1 MAIKFW
7 LILLLLGLSAITIW
21 PIFLPGYF
29 SHHDDLHI
37 MRIFQMRRCFE
48 DLQIPCRWV
57 PDMGYGNGYPLFN
70 YYNPFAFY
78 IGAIL
83 SFLLGFIWAAKML
96 FLIPL
101 ILGGI
106 AMYLLVSEIFDKKA
120 GLLAGILFLFAPYRA
135 LDSYVRGA
143 VAESFA
149 IALIPLV
156 FYFGLRLVKEKN
168 IFNIVALVISLAA
181 FLLSH
186 TIMILLFLPVFLL
199 TLIFWLLKETKNI
212 KPLILSLI
220 LGIGLSAFFTV
231 PAFGEKNLVQ
241 IDNLTKLDLDFR
253 AHFVTLNQL
262 FLDRGWGY
270 GASFPGVGD
279 TISFQIG
286 WPHWWLA
293 FAAFTASLFVTK
305 NKFSSLAIFVF
316 AIFAFSL
323 FMTHVRSAFIWEAI
337 GILHF
342 TQFPWRFLGLVIF
355 AASILGGYL
364 VKITP
369 EKYKNI
375 LLVSVA
381 LVTIL
386 LNWGYFKPQ
395 QFYFD
400 LTDQKKLSGEL
411 FKIQQKAAVLDF
423 LPKGVPQPK
432 EAAPDGPIIRSG
444 KAEIVQFEKRSNSF
458 EFSAKVLDRAK
469 FELPIFDFPNWQIKV
484 NGVAKNHTSDNYL
497 RRISVEL
504 EPGEYKVS
512 GKFKN
517 TLIRTLSNAI
527 SLVSLLSLFA
537 VIFYGKLR
545 KIYH

>member
-7 LILLLLGLSAITIW
+7 LILLLLGLSAIIIW

-37 MRIFQMRRCFE
+37 MRIFEMRRCFQ

-78 IGAIL
+78 IGALL
-83 SFLLGFIWAAKML
+83 SFPLGFIWAAKML

-106 AMYLLVSEIFDKKA
+106 AMYLLASEIFGKKS
-120 GLLAGILFLFAPYRA
+120 GLLAGILFVFAPYRA
-135 LDSYVRGA
+135 LDTYVRGA

-168 IFNIVALVISLAA
+168 IFNIVALAISLAA

-186 TIMILLFLPVFLL
+186 TIMTLLFLPVFLL

-231 PAFGEKNLVQ
+231 PAFLEKDLVQ

-253 AHFVTLNQL
+253 AHFVSLNQL

-270 GASFPGVGD
+270 E

-293 FAAFTASLFVTK
+293 FAAFAASLFITK

-316 AIFAFSL
+316 AAFAFSL

-342 TQFPWRFLGLVIF
+342 TQFPWRFLSVAIF
-355 AASILGGYL
+355 AASLLGGYL

-369 EKYKNI
+369 EKYKDIKNI
-375 LLVSVA
+375 KNVLLITVA

-395 QFYFD
+395 EFYFD

-411 FKIQQKAAVLDF
+411 FKTQQKAAILDF
-423 LPKGVPQPK
+423 LPKGIPQPK
-432 EAAPDGPIIRSG
+432 EAAPDGPITRSG

-469 FELPIFDFPNWQIKV
+469 FELPIFDFPNWQVRI

-497 RRISVEL
+497 RRISIEL

-512 GKFKN
+512 GQLKN
-517 TLIRTLSNAI
+517 TAVRAVSNAI
-527 SLVSLLSLFA
+527 SLISLLALLA

>member
-1 MAIKFW
+1 MRNLFKEY
-7 LILLLLGLSAITIW
+7 W
-21 PIFLPGYF
+21 PIFIILAASVFIVWPLFLPGYF

-37 MRIFQMRRCFE
+37 MRIFEMRRCFG

-57 PDMGYGNGYPLFN
+57 PDMGFGNGYPLFN

-106 AMYLLVSEIFDKKA
+106 AMYFLGSEIFGKKA
-120 GLLAGILFLFAPYRA
+120 GLLAAILFLFAPYKA

-156 FYFGLRLVKEKN
+156 FYFALKLIRQKN
-168 IFNIVALVISLAA
+168 IFNTAALTISLAA

-186 TIMILLFLPVFLL
+186 TIMILLFLPVFFL
-199 TLIFWLLKETKNI
+199 TLIFWLLKGTDNI
-212 KPLILSLI
+212 KLLILSLI
-220 LGIGLSAFFTV
+220 LGVGLSAFFTL
-231 PAFGEKNLVQ
+231 PAFLEKDLVQ

-262 FLDRGWGY
+262 FLDRRWGY
-270 GASFPGVGD
+270 DA
-279 TISFQIG
+279 ISFQIG

-293 FAAFTASLFVTK
+293 FAAFAASLLVAK
-305 NKFSSLAIFVF
+305 KKFSHFAVFVF
-316 AIFAFSL
+316 AVFAFSV
-323 FMTHVRSAFIWEAI
+323 FMTHSRSAFVWEAI
-337 GILHF
+337 GILRF
-342 TQFPWRFLGLVIF
+342 TQFPWRFLGLAIF

-375 LLVSVA
+375 FLVTVA
-381 LVTIL
+381 LVTIF
-386 LNWGYFKPQ
+386 LNWGYFKPRE
-395 QFYFD
+395 FYFD

-411 FKIQQKAAVLDF
+411 FKTQQKAAILDF

-432 EAAPDGPIIRSG
+432 EPAPEGPIIRSG
-444 KAEIVQFEKRSNSF
+444 KAEIGRFEKRSNSF
-458 EFSAKVLDRAK
+458 EFTAKVLDRAK
-469 FELPIFDFPNWQIKV
+469 FELPIFDFPNWQVSV
-484 NGVAKNHTSDNYL
+484 NGLAKNHSNDNYL

-504 EPGEYKVS
+504 EPGEYEVW
-512 GKFKN
+512 GQLKN
-517 TLIRTLSNAI
+517 SLIRTLSNVI
-527 SLVSLLSLFA
+527 SLISLLALFA